1 MTTYND
7 RQDIKALRQM
17 DRVLGTVQAIRDDV
31 NDGEFDGARSHLE
44 ILKRQ
49 LADLDEKLLAAALA
63 PQEG

>member
-1 MTTYND
+1 MNELAMKAK
-7 RQDIKALRQM
+7 RQAERAYGSMKA
-17 DRVLGTVQAIRDDV
+17 INDDV
-31 NDGEFDGARSHLE
+31 MEGEFDGARSHIE

>member
-1 MTTYND
+1 MTNYDD
-7 RQDIKALRQM
+7 RPDLKALRQM

-31 NDGEFDGARSHLE
+31 NDAEFDGARSHLE